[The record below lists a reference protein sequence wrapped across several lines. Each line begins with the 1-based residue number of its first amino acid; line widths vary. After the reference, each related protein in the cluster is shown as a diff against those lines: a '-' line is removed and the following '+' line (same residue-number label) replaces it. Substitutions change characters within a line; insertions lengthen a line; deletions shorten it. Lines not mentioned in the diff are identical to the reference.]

1 MTHAIGLAL
10 TGAGTAV
17 VALAVV
23 SAVVVRGD
31 VFNRLHLVTPV
42 TSVGGPLIAVG
53 LCIDS
58 GQPWVMAEVL
68 FITLMLFFSGPVLE
82 SATGRV
88 AAQRRGLVDEEQP
101 E

>member
-10 TGAGTAV
+10 TALGTTV
-17 VALAVV
+17 VALSVV
-23 SAVVVRGD
+23 SAVIVRGD

-42 TSVGGPLIAVG
+42 TSIGAPLIAVG

-68 FITLMLFFSGPVLE
+68 FIMLMLFVSGPVLE

-88 AAQRRGLVDEEQP
+88 AAQQRGIVHEEQP

>member
-1 MTHAIGLAL
+1 MRHAIGLGL
-10 TGAGTAV
+10 TGFGTAV
-17 VALAVV
+17 VALAVL

-42 TSVGGPLIAVG
+42 TSLGAPAIAVG

-58 GQPWVMAEVL
+58 GQPWVVAEVL
-68 FITLMLFFSGPVLE
+68 FITLMLFVSGPVLE

-88 AAQRRGLVDEEQP
+88 AAQQRGLVDEEQP